1 MDFAAILKLLP
12 FIMQGISLAQNIN
25 AEKTGGTKVIDI
37 VRNDLPAVFD
47 LFAGVGKTLFPEL
60 PQPSQVA
67 AAAVVL
73 DVDTTKRIQSQ
84 LNKLGVN
91 PALDV
96 DGVYG
101 QKTKAAVSAFQR
113 ANPPLVVDGW
123 AGAATQAVLN
133 SKSA

>member
-1 MDFAAILKLLP
+1 MDFSSILKLLP
-12 FIMQGISLAQNIN
+12 FIMQGISLAQQIN
-25 AEKTGGTKVIDI
+25 NQKTSGTKVVEI
-37 VRNDLPAVFD
+37 VQGNLPDVFD

-73 DVDTTKRIQSQ
+73 DTDTARHVQGQ

-101 QKTKAAVSAFQR
+101 QKTKTAVAAFQR

-123 AGAATQAVLN
+123 AGAETQKVLN